1 MQDNL
6 AENTLELAA
15 SSEKT
20 LSIIDLIF
28 NGGAGSVFIMGLL
41 FVLLAVTLY
50 IYF

>member
-28 NGGAGSVFIMGLL
+28 NGGAGERIYYGLTFCPLGGSTLHL
-41 FVLLAVTLY
+41 F
-50 IYF
+50 